1 MNKVISGGLFAWA
14 VLAGAVP
21 STAHGPAKATHA
33 AASLDESAQAPAKVV
48 DAFHAALRRGDTAPA
63 LAMLSDDA
71 VIFESGG
78 VERGKAEYASHHLE
92 ADAAFTKAV
101 PSQLVRRSG
110 AAWGAVAW
118 VLTEGRTTG
127 TFKDRPVD
135 RLTTETALLRRQGN
149 AWLITHFH
157 WSSAA
162 TKTSK

>member
-1 MNKVISGGLFAWA
+1 MIKVISGGLASAMLA
-14 VLAGAVP
+14 VTAPAA
-21 STAHGPAKATHA
+21 AHGPAKAAHA
-33 AASLDESAQAPAKVV
+33 GAALDLGARVPAQVV
-48 DAFHAALRRGDTAPA
+48 DAFHAALKRGDTAAA
-63 LAMLSDDA
+63 LAMLSEDA

-78 VERGKAEYASHHLE
+78 VERGKSEYASHHLE

-101 PSQLVRRSG
+101 PSQIVRRSG
-110 AAWGAVAW
+110 AASGAVAW

-162 TKTSK
+162 TKNPK